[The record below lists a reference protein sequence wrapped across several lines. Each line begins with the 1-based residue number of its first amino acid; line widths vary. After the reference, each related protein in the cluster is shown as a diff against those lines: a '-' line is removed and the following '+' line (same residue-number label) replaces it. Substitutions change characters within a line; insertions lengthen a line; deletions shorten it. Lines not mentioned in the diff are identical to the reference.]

1 MNGAAPVIAVW
12 AVLAALL
19 LALELAARTGFRRSL
34 PTFHEVVATVAGA
47 PAGRVALGLGWM
59 WLGWHLFVR

>member
-1 MNGAAPVIAVW
+1 MSGAAPVIAVW

-19 LALELAARTGFRRSL
+19 LALELAARTGFRLTL
-34 PTFHEVVATVAGA
+34 PTFDEVVATVGGA
-47 PAGRVALGLGWM
+47 PAGRVALMLGWM